1 MFIVGDYNS
10 LGIPKAPPSRPKS
23 PPARPSPPVRP
34 PLPTTPKHTPK
45 AGVISI
51 VKTEQGILRP
61 VSADSSGTASPS
73 MPHRP
78 APPVIASKTY
88 QEPEQQPNLSR
99 KSSSS
104 SSTSSPIQEAPQK
117 VSPPQSLSIHDQD
130 TGAIYEEIDD
140 DVVSNP
146 YIWNTESHYYKH
158 LIIFTVHSKTERS
171 STAIATNI
179 ATGFSL

>member
-23 PPARPSPPVRP
+23 PPGRPSPPIRP
-34 PLPTTPKHTPK
+34 PLPTTPKHAPK

-61 VSADSSGTASPS
+61 VIPDSSSVAQS

-78 APPVIASKTY
+78 APPVAASKTY
-88 QEPEQQPNLSR
+88 QEPEQQSNFLR
-99 KSSSS
+99 KSSSSSS
-104 SSTSSPIQEAPQK
+104 SSTSSPIQESPQK
-117 VSPPQSLSIHDQD
+117 TSPPQSLSIHDQD

-140 DVVSNP
+140 DVVS
-146 YIWNTESHYYKH
+146 
-158 LIIFTVHSKTERS
+158 F
-171 STAIATNI
+171 
-179 ATGFSL
+179 F